1 MTDEH
6 EITRLLVAFR
16 GGDRAAFDQ
25 LFTLVYD
32 ELRRRAHFQL
42 RQAGGASLATTG
54 LVHEAYLKLVGGGS
68 PDWEGR
74 RHFYRIAARVMR
86 QIVIDHARR
95 QLAVKRGGG
104 RVRLDI
110 DRTPIPVEEASEQL
124 VALDMALSRLEAE
137 SPRSA
142 RVIELTYFVGL
153 SVDEA
158 ADVFGTSAR
167 TVKRLRQFARAFL
180 HRQLAEHASAGG
192 DPTAATGDAP

>member
-1 MTDEH
+1 MTDKH

-25 LFTLVYD
+25 LFSLVYD

-42 RQAGGASLATTG
+42 RQAGGASLATTA
-54 LVHEAYLKLVGGGS
+54 LVHEAYLKLVGGAS

-110 DRTPIPVEEASEQL
+110 DRTPRRWP
-124 VALDMALSRLEAE
+124 M
-137 SPRSA
+137 
-142 RVIELTYFVGL
+142 
-153 SVDEA
+153 
-158 ADVFGTSAR
+158 TSAATWAAAPCALGR
-167 TVKRLRQFARAFL
+167 TSGRTAR
-180 HRQLAEHASAGG
+180 RGSS
-192 DPTAATGDAP
+192 DVTR